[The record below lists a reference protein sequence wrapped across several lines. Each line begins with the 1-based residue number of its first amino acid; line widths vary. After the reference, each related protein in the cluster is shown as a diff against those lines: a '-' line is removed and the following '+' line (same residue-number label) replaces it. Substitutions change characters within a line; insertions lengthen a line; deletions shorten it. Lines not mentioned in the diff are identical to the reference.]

1 MFFPRLRRQA
11 KWAFAGMVLVF
22 ALAFVV
28 AGVGSGSSIGDLLQG
43 HLFGGGSSG
52 PSIGKS
58 RDLVAKNPRD
68 AKAWH
73 DLALAYEAKQRDADA
88 INALKRYLKLK
99 PADRSVLEELASLQV
114 ARGQRLSQEATALY
128 QAQQQANPGQQFQ
141 PDPSSKL
148 GQALGTDPITQS
160 LTGGS
165 TSYATVLGG
174 AQTSF
179 RGAVASYKKL
189 AKLDPTAATTQE
201 NLANAAVF
209 AGDAKTAIAAYRR
222 YLKLAPDAADAPD
235 IRQEIK
241 RLKAQLAT
249 PVTTSGG

>member
-58 RDLVAKNPRD
+58 RERVAKNPRN
-68 AKAWH
+68 ARAWH

-88 INALKRYLKLK
+88 ITSLRRYLKLK
-99 PADRSVLEELASLQV
+99 PADKSVLEELASLQI
-114 ARGQRLSQEATALY
+114 ARGQRLSQQANALY

-141 PDPSSKL
+141 ADPNSKL

-165 TSYATVLGG
+165 TTYTTVFAD
-174 AQTSF
+174 AQTAF
-179 RGAVASYKKL
+179 TGAVSTYKKL
-189 AKLDPTAATTQE
+189 VKLDPSVATTQE
-201 NLANAAVF
+201 NLGNAALF
-209 AGDAKTAIAAYRR
+209 AGDAKTANLAYRH

-241 RLKAQLAT
+241 RLKAQRAA
-249 PVTTSGG
+249 P